1 MYRFLRGTA
10 HSGHHL
16 SISTRARPGATHRQW
31 SRNPAYRIL
40 MPNAHRAPNTGARW
54 FLEASHIEAPWYACW
69 DFLLHRNDD
78 IAVAVFSC
86 RVSWILCCHV
96 GCTHDYPMAGR

>member
-31 SRNPAYRIL
+31 SRNPACRIL

-69 DFLLHRNDD
+69 GFLLH
-78 IAVAVFSC
+78 
-86 RVSWILCCHV
+86 
-96 GCTHDYPMAGR
+96 